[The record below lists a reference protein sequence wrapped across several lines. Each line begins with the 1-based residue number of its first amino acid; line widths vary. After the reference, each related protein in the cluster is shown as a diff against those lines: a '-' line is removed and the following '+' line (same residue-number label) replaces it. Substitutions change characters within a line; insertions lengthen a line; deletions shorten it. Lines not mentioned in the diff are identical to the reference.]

1 MKTVKTKIGSFLAA
15 FLILAAVA
23 FAGYSTVLTYSGD
36 PNGALPAE
44 AGTVCTDTSTGAL
57 WVKTGTTASSGW
69 VAVKTDAL
77 GNAIRGTATLSGGT
91 IAITNSAIT
100 TNSVAF
106 VNGRGVTNAGSLG
119 VTVAS
124 GTLTVNSTSG
134 SDARVVNYLIFNP

>member
-1 MKTVKTKIGSFLAA
+1 MKTLKFKIVAFFAA
-15 FLILAAVA
+15 FALVAAVA
-23 FAGYSTVLTYSGD
+23 VAGYTTVLTNSGD
-36 PNGALPAE
+36 PNSVIAAE

-57 WVKTGTTASSGW
+57 WVKTGTTANTGW
-69 VAVKTDAL
+69 VALKTDAL

-106 VNGRGVTNAGSLG
+106 VNGRGVTNAGNLG

-124 GTLTVNSTSG
+124 GTLTVNSSSG
-134 SDARVVNYLIFNP
+134 SDARVINYQIFNP